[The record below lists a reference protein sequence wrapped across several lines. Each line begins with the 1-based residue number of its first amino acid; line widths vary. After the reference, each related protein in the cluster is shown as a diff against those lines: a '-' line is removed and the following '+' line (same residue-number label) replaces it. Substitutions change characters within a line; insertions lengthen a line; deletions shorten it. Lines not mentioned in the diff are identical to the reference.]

1 MLFFKSNN
9 LRIQKPVYNFIAYA
23 PKNSL
28 KYSDEFKNKF
38 FTEKQCN
45 LVLVSLV
52 FFFVSS
58 FNSHWHSDRQQ
69 QTSDIWKMLDWN
81 MHRHRYITQMD
92 WISNVKTKIYSI
104 TNFWMF
110 SCSYPAK
117 QWPQNTKTQS
127 DAIEISRQK
136 IHWTFKEYKTPH
148 TENARYTTT
157 TKINNKPKQDQF
169 KFGVLLV
176 LCVYLYLMCFITE
189 PFRRIT
195 NKSTSNRKTKS
206 FVCFWF
212 ALNFSIINSD

>member
-117 QWPQNTKTQS
+117 QWPQKHKPTLSKFQDKKYIEHSKNIIHHTPKTQ
-127 DAIEISRQK
+127 DTQQQQQK
-136 IHWTFKEYKTPH
+136 K
-148 TENARYTTT
+148 
-157 TKINNKPKQDQF
+157 NK
-169 KFGVLLV
+169 
-176 LCVYLYLMCFITE
+176 
-189 PFRRIT
+189 
-195 NKSTSNRKTKS
+195 
-206 FVCFWF
+206 
-212 ALNFSIINSD
+212 